1 MRRSSWRLFFRAG
14 EQRAPDAKPLRRRP
28 TPAPHLSHFT
38 DRSIHRLW
46 FPLKCLRTGWPQTL
60 YPVGPTVT
68 FLQRSLPKA
77 TRVASSGSETRPCPD
92 PFIPRDSSFFQG
104 TSFISGFLFRKMGE
118 STFLSNIPAM
128 KSCNTL
134 SLSRDEWIWNRGG
147 KLNQPPPVGVSH
159 RTCYPTIYLTIY
171 NSLLT
176 L

>member
-1 MRRSSWRLFFRAG
+1 MRRSSWKLFFRAG

-77 TRVASSGSETRPCPD
+77 TRVASSGSETRPRILSFPGIPLFFKAHLLSVVSFSVKWGNLPFCP
-92 PFIPRDSSFFQG
+92 
-104 TSFISGFLFRKMGE
+104 IS
-118 STFLSNIPAM
+118 LSWKAA
-128 KSCNTL
+128 NTL

-159 RTCYPTIYLTIY
+159 RTCYPTIYLTMY